1 MLPHRQAGKCASVL
15 LGTAVIALTLSQIH
29 APAGLAEGGT
39 FGFSLLLYHQ
49 FGLSPAVSS
58 FFLDMLLLLCAARVF
73 GKAFVFRSL
82 LAVASYAAFYA
93 LFDKLPPL
101 LLGLTGS
108 PFAAAVAGGLLLGVG
123 TALVVGTGTACGGD
137 DAAAMVLSH
146 WLNLPLASHICY
158 RMVSYCCCVH
168 FYFRHRSP
176 LAPSSAVWYLPEQFG
191 CFRVL
196 CKPAFPGQQV
206 R

>member
-49 FGLSPAVSS
+49 FDLSPAISG
-58 FFLDMLLLLCAARVF
+58 FFLDMILLLCAARVF

-146 WLNLPLASHICY
+146 WLNLPLGITYLLPDGIVLLLCTFLLPAQIAVGSLISC
-158 RMVSYCCCVH
+158 
-168 FYFRHRSP
+168 
-176 LAPSSAVWYLPEQFG
+176 LISSGTVCLLQSALQARLP
-191 CFRVL
+191 R
-196 CKPAFPGQQV
+196 PAG
-206 R
+206 